1 MTLLSLILVLLLAGI
16 FVFLVNRAPFIDA
29 PWKSYIGYA
38 VLIFVVVWIVGSL
51 LGGFHQLTDI
61 RIGRQ

>member
-16 FVFLVNRAPFIDA
+16 FVFLVNKAPFIDA

-51 LGGFHQLTDI
+51 LGGFGALTNM
-61 RIGRQ
+61 RIGKQ

>member
-1 MTLLSLILVLLLAGI
+1 MTLLSLILVLVLAGVI
-16 FVFLVNRAPFIDA
+16 VFLVNRAPFIDP

-38 VLIFVVVWIVGSL
+38 ILIFVVIWIIGAL
-51 LGGFHQLTDI
+51 LGGWGPLTNM